1 MILTTCAQSRPFSQS
16 KRSNMNT
23 KNCKLN
29 SKLKKKI
36 HKAMI
41 VCDPNVKKDE
51 CEVLWNDIEEISKDI
66 LLLKQKKRDLNDLEF
81 DI

>member
-41 VCDPNVKKDE
+41 DPNVKKDD
-51 CEVLWNDIEEISKDI
+51 DIEEISKDI